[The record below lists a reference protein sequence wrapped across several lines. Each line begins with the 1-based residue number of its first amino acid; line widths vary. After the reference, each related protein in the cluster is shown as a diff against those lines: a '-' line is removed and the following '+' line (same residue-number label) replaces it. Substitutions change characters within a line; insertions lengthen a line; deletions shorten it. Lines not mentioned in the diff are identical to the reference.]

1 MIDHFVR
8 AHLHMYNQALS
19 EIKNGKKYHIGFGTY
34 FHNYQDQV
42 RVVCLRLMRLKIEN
56 MQPNI

>member
-19 EIKNGKKYHIGFGTY
+19 EIKNGKKSITLDLVHISTII
-34 FHNYQDQV
+34 
-42 RVVCLRLMRLKIEN
+42 RIR
-56 MQPNI
+56 

>member
-19 EIKNGKKYHIGFGTY
+19 EIKNGKKKYHIGFGTY
-34 FHNYQDQV
+34 FHNY
-42 RVVCLRLMRLKIEN
+42 
-56 MQPNI
+56 

>member
-34 FHNYQDQV
+34 FHNY
-42 RVVCLRLMRLKIEN
+42 
-56 MQPNI
+56 